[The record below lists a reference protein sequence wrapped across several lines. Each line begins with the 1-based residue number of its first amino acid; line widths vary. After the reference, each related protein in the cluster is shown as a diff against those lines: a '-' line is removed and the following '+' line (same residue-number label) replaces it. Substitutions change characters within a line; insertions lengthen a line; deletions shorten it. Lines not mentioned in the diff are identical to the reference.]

1 MSDTAFAVLTAGLA
15 AATVIDLRSR
25 RIPNVLT
32 AGMASLGIGLAA
44 AGASGISVPAALLG
58 ILLGLLCMLPGYAL
72 GATGAG
78 DVKLMAAV
86 GALIGPALV
95 IPAFLFTAVAGGV
108 LAVIVAARRK
118 RLRATLAQ
126 TGKLVA
132 APGEAPKELKAA
144 TSVSRFAYGPA
155 IATGTVLAVLIR

>member
-1 MSDTAFAVLTAGLA
+1 
-15 AATVIDLRSR
+15 
-25 RIPNVLT
+25 
-32 AGMASLGIGLAA
+32 
-44 AGASGISVPAALLG
+44 
-58 ILLGLLCMLPGYAL
+58 
-72 GATGAG
+72 
-78 DVKLMAAV
+78 
-86 GALIGPALV
+86 
-95 IPAFLFTAVAGGV
+95 V

-155 IATGTVLAVLIR
+155 IAVGTVLAVLIR